1 MEDRSEDELAPIQ
14 LEIPQGTPA
23 AQIGRD
29 LEAVG
34 LIQSANAWELWARWL
49 RWRQPEG
56 SFQAGVYRFSP
67 QESMLEIGAQI
78 WDGEVANQSFT
89 IPEGWSRLEMAN
101 YFERREVFLG
111 RGLSR
116 SHPGNSPRSLPLA
129 PRRYSSFGGLPLS
142 RYLSGGGRNDY
153 PRWDYCPD
161 VRSV

>member
-1 MEDRSEDELAPIQ
+1 MAETATEELSEDEVTAIQ
-14 LEIPQGTPA
+14 LEIPPGTPA

-49 RWRQPEG
+49 RWRQPDG

-89 IPEGWSRLEMAN
+89 IPEGRVP
-101 YFERREVFLG
+101 FG
-111 RGLSR
+111 D
-116 SHPGNSPRSLPLA
+116 
-129 PRRYSSFGGLPLS
+129 GGLF
-142 RYLSGGGRNDY
+142 
-153 PRWDYCPD
+153 
-161 VRSV
+161 